1 MLSEESDLALNNL
14 GARLKSVR
22 LDRNESQARFAA
34 RMGVSV
40 PTLRNM
46 EKGDPA
52 VRIGLW
58 VDALWILDHL
68 EDLKSVLKTRGSLFD
83 QFDKRKAVKERQ
95 RASGKRKQV

>member
-1 MLSEESDLALNNL
+1 MLSEESHLALNNL
-14 GARLKSVR
+14 GARLKSAR

-34 RMGVSV
+34 RMGISI

-58 VDALWILDHL
+58 VEALWILDHL
-68 EDLKSVLKTRGSLFD
+68 EDLGSVLKMRESLFD
-83 QFDKRKAVKERQ
+83 QFDKKKAVKMRR
-95 RASGKRKQV
+95 RASGKRKQI

>member
-1 MLSEESDLALNNL
+1 MLSEESDLVLNNL
-14 GARLKSVR
+14 GARLKSAR

-34 RMGVSV
+34 RLGISI

-58 VDALWILDHL
+58 VEALWILDHL
-68 EDLKSVLKTRGSLFD
+68 GDLKSVLKKQESLFD
-83 QFDKRKAVKERQ
+83 QFDKEKTVKMRR
-95 RASGKRKQV
+95 RASGKRNQI

>member
-1 MLSEESDLALNNL
+1 MVSEESDLALKSL
-14 GARLKSVR
+14 GARFKSAR

-34 RMGVSV
+34 RMGVSI

-58 VDALWILDHL
+58 VEALWILDHL
-68 EDLKSVLKTRGSLFD
+68 KDLKSVLKIREPLFD
-83 QFDKRKAVKERQ
+83 QFDKSKAVKVRQ
-95 RASGKRKQV
+95 RASGKRKQI

>member
-1 MLSEESDLALNNL
+1 MLSDESDLALSNL

-22 LDRNESQARFAA
+22 LDRNETQARFAA
-34 RMGVSV
+34 RLGTSI

-58 VDALWILDHL
+58 VEALWILDHL
-68 EDLKSVLKTRGSLFD
+68 EDLKSVLKKRESLFD
-83 QFDKRKAVKERQ
+83 QFDKKRGVKIRR
-95 RASGKRKQV
+95 RASRKRKQI